1 MSYPTNITQKLICAF
16 NCDDTLVTSQFC
28 DGLHKPNNLHICQ

>member
-1 MSYPTNITQKLICAF
+1 MSYPTNITQKLIYAF
-16 NCDDTLVTSQFC
+16 DSDDALVASEFQ